1 MIGKKKTIQ
10 FFLAGAIL
18 AWNFTCQA
26 QQYSLRKYSNVDGLP
41 LSQITALKQDSL
53 GYLWVGS
60 LGGGLARF
68 DGREFKIY
76 STFDGLL
83 ANTISDLIIDKN
95 QQMWVCH
102 PRGISKF
109 INGRFK
115 SIDLPKRQENDVITS
130 FFTLKDT
137 LQYVTTKGEVG
148 YLKNDSLLFLKALP
162 DSSTA
167 ILVKNSLR
175 YFATKNKGDNKSYM
189 YSGNDAFKHEVKPSN
204 LEIEEGR
211 SSVNP
216 TPAQQNSHLLF
227 YDNETKASW
236 KQSKNMLLVE
246 YTQRN
251 QAIDTLIENVT
262 VNQIYRDTNGNIWIA
277 TDGNGLY
284 RCTKPDFSRCL
295 SGKYYNVMTILK
307 DKKGATW
314 IGTLNGG
321 INQFY
326 KNKSYSYNTTN
337 KLEPDR
343 ILNIKQNQKGEIWAA
358 TNHGLAQYDSL
369 QNYFKV
375 FSKEDGFPDEI
386 WCMDFDSEGA
396 IWAGTPNG
404 LFAFKNEKI
413 VLRYPATTSTQNFPV
428 YAIYNSSKTGTKYIG
443 TNDGLQ
449 SIRNGK
455 MKPIEIKEIKNA
467 VIQSI
472 SGYKEKFIL
481 IGTNGAGASLY
492 NPENGTYFML
502 TMKNCLPSNIVYFIF
517 ADPEGFIWV
526 GSEKGISRILL
537 DAQNNIIANQHFG
550 SDNGLTGIETNQN
563 AYFFGKEKYFGLIDG
578 LYKFN
583 DDIKHSIAHHPI
595 HLTDVQIYYGT
606 SQSRLYAKS
615 SKGNFQIP
623 DEPIFPSDKNH
634 ITLFFNRIDRLLAT
648 EIRFQYFLENFD
660 NTWSPPTTQ
669 RQVTYSNLPPG
680 EYVFKVKTLNQDKS
694 DNQFLTYPFTI
705 ETPFYK
711 TVWFIATFIL
721 FLIVVSIVFAYW
733 QIRSRSKRFIIAAQ
747 IRHKDNENLRKEL
760 ARNFHDEMGNQLTR
774 IINYVSLLKLN
785 NSNKNNTNNN
795 VLYDKVEASA
805 KSLYTGTRDFIWS
818 IDPNNDDLVK
828 VFIHI
833 KDFAEGM
840 LYEKDIQLITDNR
853 VKGNIPLPYGAS
865 REIILIFKEAFTNI
879 FKHSQAKNVR
889 FTLEKIGEALY
900 ISLLDDGIE
909 FDYSQKQDSGGIVNM
924 KSRARK
930 ITSTLQIQKNVSGKG
945 TLVELVIKP
954 TSKPKQL

>member
-1 MIGKKKTIQ
+1 MIGKKTTTQ

-18 AWNFTCQA
+18 AWSFTCQA

-83 ANTISDLIIDKN
+83 ANTISDIVIDKN

-109 INGRFK
+109 INGIFK
-115 SIDLPKRQENDVITS
+115 SIDLPKRQESDVITS

-137 LQYVTTKGEVG
+137 LQYVTTRGELG
-148 YLKNDSLLFLKALP
+148 YLKNDSLHFIKALP
-162 DSSTA
+162 DSSIA

-175 YFATKNKGDNKSYM
+175 YFSTKSTNNEKS
-189 YSGNDAFKHEVKPSN
+189 STHFGNDAFKHEAKLSN
-204 LEIEEGR
+204 LKTEER
-211 SSVNP
+211 SSNVNP
-216 TPAQQNSHLLF
+216 IVAEQNSHFLF

-236 KQSKNMLLVE
+236 KQSKNLLLIE
-246 YTQRN
+246 YTHRD
-251 QAIDTLIENVT
+251 QATDTLIENVT

-284 RCTKPDFSRCL
+284 RYTKPDFNRCL
-295 SGKYYNVMTILK
+295 LGKSYNVMTILK

-321 INQFY
+321 INQFHN
-326 KNKSYSYNTTN
+326 NKSYSYSTT
-337 KLEPDR
+337 KKSEPDR
-343 ILNIKQNQKGEIWAA
+343 VLSIKQNLKGEIWAA
-358 TNHGLAQYDSL
+358 TNHGLARYDSL
-369 QNYFKV
+369 QNYFKL

-396 IWAGTPNG
+396 IWAGTPIG
-404 LFAFKNEKI
+404 LFGFKSGKI
-413 VLRYPATTSTQNFPV
+413 FARYPTTPTQNFPV
-428 YAIYNSSKTGTKYIG
+428 YAIYNHSKTDTKYIG
-443 TNDGLQ
+443 TNNGLQ

-455 MKPIEIKEIKNA
+455 IKPIDIKEIKNA

-472 SGYKEKFIL
+472 SGYKEKLIL
-481 IGTNGAGASLY
+481 IGTNGAGASVY
-492 NPENGTYFML
+492 NPDNGTYFMID
-502 TMKNCLPSNIVYFIF
+502 MKNCLPSNLVYFIF
-517 ADPEGFIWV
+517 ADHEGFIWI
-526 GSEKGISRILL
+526 GSEKGISRIFL

-563 AYFFGKEKYFGLIDG
+563 AYFSGKEKYFGLVDG

-583 DDIKHSIAHHPI
+583 DDAKDSIAHHPI
-595 HLTDVQIYYGT
+595 HLTDVQIHYGT

-615 SKGNFQIP
+615 SKGSFQIP
-623 DEPIFPSDKNH
+623 IEPIFSSDKNH
-634 ITLFFNRIDRLLAT
+634 ITLSFNRIDRLLAN

-680 EYVFKVKTLNQDKS
+680 NYVFKVKTLTQDKW

-711 TVWFIATFIL
+711 TAWFIAAFIL
-721 FLIVVSIVFAYW
+721 SLIVVSIAFVYW
-733 QIRSRSKRFIIAAQ
+733 QIQLRSKRFILAAQ
-747 IRHKDNENLRKEL
+747 IRHSDNENLRKEL

-785 NSNKNNTNNN
+785 SRGENNPQNSA
-795 VLYDKVEASA
+795 LYDKVETSA

-818 IDPNNDDLVK
+818 IDPNNDDLIK

-840 LYEKDIQLITDNR
+840 LYEKDIQLLTDNR

-889 FTLEKIGEALY
+889 FTLEKVGEVLD

-909 FDYSQKQDSGGIVNM
+909 FDYSQKQNSGGIVNM
-924 KSRARK
+924 KSRAQK
-930 ITSTLQIQKNVSGKG
+930 INATLLIQRNISGRG
-945 TLVELVIKP
+945 TLVNLIIKP
-954 TSKPKQL
+954 TSKPKKV

>member
-1 MIGKKKTIQ
+1 MIGKKTTTQ

-18 AWNFTCQA
+18 AWSFTGQA
-26 QQYSLRKYSNVDGLP
+26 QQYSLKKYSNVDGLP
-41 LSQITALKQDSL
+41 ISQITALKEDSL
-53 GYLWVGS
+53 GYLWVGT

-83 ANTISDLIIDKN
+83 ENTISDIVIDKN

-102 PRGISKF
+102 PGGISKF
-109 INGRFK
+109 VNGMFK

-130 FFTLKDT
+130 FFTLTDT
-137 LQYVTTKGEVG
+137 LQYVTSKGELG
-148 YLKNDSLLFLKALP
+148 YLKNDSLYFLKALP
-162 DSSTA
+162 DSSIA
-167 ILVKNSLR
+167 ILEKNSLR
-175 YFATKNKGDNKSYM
+175 YFATKNKSGDKSYM
-189 YSGNDAFKHEVKPSN
+189 YTGKDAFKHEVRTSN

-236 KQSKNMLLVE
+236 KQSKNMLLIE
-246 YTQRN
+246 YNQRN

-284 RCTKPDFSRCL
+284 RYTKPDFIRCL
-295 SGKYYNVMTILK
+295 SGKSYNVMTILK

-321 INQFY
+321 INQFHN
-326 KNKSYSYNTTN
+326 NKSFSYSTTN
-337 KLEPDR
+337 KREPDR

-358 TNHGLAQYDSL
+358 TNHGLAQYDSV

-386 WCMDFDSEGA
+386 WSMEFDSEGA
-396 IWAGTPNG
+396 IWVITPNG
-404 LFAFKNEKI
+404 LFAFKNGNI
-413 VLRYPATTSTQNFPV
+413 VSRYPNTTSTQNYPM
-428 YAIYNSSKTGTKYIG
+428 YAIYINSKTGTKYVG

-449 SIRNGK
+449 SIQNGK

-467 VIQSI
+467 IILSI
-472 SGYKEKFIL
+472 SRYKEKFIL
-481 IGTNGAGASLY
+481 IGTNGAGASVY
-492 NPENGTYFML
+492 NPDNGTYFML
-502 TMKNCLPSNIVYFIF
+502 NMKNCLPSNLVYFIF
-517 ADPEGFIWV
+517 ADAEGFIWV

-537 DAQNNIIANQHFG
+537 DAQNNIIANEHFG
-550 SDNGLTGIETNQN
+550 SDNGLTGLETNQN
-563 AYFFGKEKYFGLIDG
+563 AYFVDNEKYFGLIDG

-583 DDIKHSIAHHPI
+583 ENPKGSIKHHPI

-606 SQSRLYAKS
+606 SQSRHYAKS
-615 SKGNFQIP
+615 RKGNFQIP

-648 EIRFQYFLENFD
+648 EIRFQYLLENFD

-680 EYVFKVKTLNQDKS
+680 DYVFKVKTLNQDKW

-711 TVWFIATFIL
+711 TAWFIATFIL
-721 FLIVVSIVFAYW
+721 SLIVVSIVFAYW
-733 QIRSRSKRFIIAAQ
+733 QIQLRSKRFIRAVQ

-785 NSNKNNTNNN
+785 GRGENNPQNSA
-795 VLYDKVEASA
+795 LYDKVETSA

-833 KDFAEGM
+833 KDFAEG
-840 LYEKDIQLITDNR
+840 LLCEKDIQLITDNR
-853 VKGNIPLPYGAS
+853 IKGNIPLPYGAS

-889 FTLEKIGEALY
+889 FILERIGETLH

-909 FDYSQKQDSGGIVNM
+909 FDYSQKQNSGGIVNM
-924 KSRARK
+924 KSRAQK
-930 ITSTLQIQKNVSGKG
+930 INATLQIQKNISGRG
-945 TLVELVIKP
+945 TFVLLEIKQI
-954 TSKPKQL
+954 SKPK